1 VRSFKIDSPATVE
14 EALDIL
20 VRDGDDAQVYA
31 GGTELL
37 LALKQGLVACGTLVD
52 IKAIPEIGGI
62 AVNDDEDALDIGAL
76 VTHTEVT
83 RSATVQGLLPVMTE
97 VEAIIANVRVRNAGT
112 LVGNLCFA
120 EPHSDVALLSV
131 LLEGRL
137 KLAGAQT
144 GWIAVDDFLVDAY
157 MTALEPGSIVET
169 LRIPRP
175 RADAFF
181 GYSRVK
187 ATERPLAAA
196 GVRID
201 LRDGQT
207 TGARVVVGA
216 VGPAPFHSA
225 EVDHLLTGVARPE
238 LDVALRDAAALL
250 ARQVDVV
257 DDYDA
262 SEEFR
267 RHLAAEMFLR
277 AARRAI
283 ASSEGQGD
291 D

>member
-1 VRSFKIDSPATVE
+1 MRSFTIDTPATIE
-14 EALDIL
+14 EVLDVL
-20 VRDGDDAQVYA
+20 ARSGDDAQLYA

-37 LALKQGLVACGTLVD
+37 IALKQGLVVCESLID
-52 IKAIPEIGGI
+52 IKHIPAITGI
-62 AVNDDEDALDIGAL
+62 SLNDDGDALDIGAAA
-76 VTHTEVT
+76 THTEVT
-83 RSATVQGLLPVMTE
+83 RSETVQRLLPIMAE

-137 KLAGAQT
+137 KLAGTQT
-144 GWIAVDDFLVDAY
+144 GWVAVDDFLVDAY
-157 MTALEPGSIVET
+157 MTTLEPGSVVET

-175 RADAFF
+175 GADAFF

-196 GVRID
+196 GVRLD
-201 LRDGQT
+201 LREGRT

-216 VGPAPFHSA
+216 VGPVPFRSD
-225 EVDHLLTGVARPE
+225 EVDRLLTGVAVPD

-250 ARQVDVV
+250 AREVDAV

-262 SEEFR
+262 SEEYR

-283 ASSEGQGD
+283 ASSEGQ
-291 D
+291 